1 MTTSPA
7 TDRAPSYGSSA
18 KEPSAADARFLGL
31 GSLGL
36 GCYIAWSF
44 LCWNSSMLHGG
55 AANPLPPGL
64 PFEIQGVFTALS
76 AFGLMAGAS
85 RLAPLRRKTALLVV
99 FALFMSATVALSLIA
114 DFAEAAW
121 LVLVAFA
128 LSGVGSTL
136 RLGWEELFSTR
147 GAAITALGAG
157 LSYGA
162 GFLIFLIASLLP
174 REGTLAVA
182 VALPFAALVLLALLS
197 RSGATQN
204 DTSDEQGSAGTSDE
218 STAQSAPHTPS
229 GNSALALDGA
239 NASSAV
245 ARPKL
250 FAGHKIHPSLKKLMG
265 VIALVFFGYGLMR
278 TSGVF
283 GSMQSSFLPAPLAAG
298 VPAIASL
305 SGIVLAF
312 VFFRKNIMLAFYLAF
327 PLMAVA
333 SLLPA
338 DIDPLGGGTAF
349 CTVLV
354 GSELIKYLI
363 WFIIIDSVATSGP
376 SLLLYLAFMR
386 FAQWGGS
393 TLGQLSAPFLTGA
406 QTVAIAV
413 LLTLL
418 FALLLIVGL
427 PLNRAGQGAPTG
439 SAGRSLEERAAAL
452 AQRCGLSPRESEVL
466 AIWVTGRTSAYI
478 ERTLFISKSTV
489 KTHLNHIY
497 AKTGTANR
505 EELLEL
511 LEDS

>member
-1 MTTSPA
+1 MMTSPA
-7 TDRAPSYGSSA
+7 TDRAPSEGPSA
-18 KEPSAADARFLGL
+18 KGPSAADARFLGL

-44 LCWNSSMLHGG
+44 LCWNSSLLHGG
-55 AANPLPPGL
+55 ATGPLPPGL
-64 PFEIQGVFTALS
+64 PFEIQGIFTALF

-85 RLAPLRRKTALLVV
+85 RLAPLRRKTALLAV
-99 FALFMSATVALSLIA
+99 FSLFMSATVVLSLVA
-114 DFAEAAW
+114 DFTEAAW
-121 LVLVAFA
+121 LVLIAFA
-128 LSGVGSTL
+128 LSGAGSTL

-147 GAAITALGAG
+147 GAAMTALGAG

-162 GFLIFLIASLLP
+162 GFLIFFVASLLP
-174 REGTLAVA
+174 REGALAVA
-182 VALPFAALVLLALLS
+182 MALPFVAFVLLARLS
-197 RSGATQN
+197 RSATQN
-204 DTSDEQGSAGTSDE
+204 AAGNEQGGADTSDGAAAPPATRAPSGAAALAIDDTIA
-218 STAQSAPHTPS
+218 TPSAPDH
-229 GNSALALDGA
+229 
-239 NASSAV
+239 
-245 ARPKL
+245 PKL

-265 VIALVFFGYGLMR
+265 IIALVFFGYGMMR

-333 SLLPA
+333 ALLPA
-338 DIDPLGGGTAF
+338 DIDPLGSGTAF

-393 TLGQLSAPFLTGA
+393 TLGQLSAPFLTGT

-452 AQRCGLSPRESEVL
+452 AQRYGLSPRESEVL